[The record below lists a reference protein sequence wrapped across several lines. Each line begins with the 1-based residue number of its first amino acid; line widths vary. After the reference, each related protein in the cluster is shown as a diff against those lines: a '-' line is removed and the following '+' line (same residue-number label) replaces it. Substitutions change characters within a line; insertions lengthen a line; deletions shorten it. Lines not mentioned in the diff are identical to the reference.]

1 VRIVAERAAT
11 STISESEVAMRLRGI
26 LGISV
31 LVTLVEAGTLP
42 RTEGKGVRFVDR
54 RAPPAV

>member
-1 VRIVAERAAT
+1 
-11 STISESEVAMRLRGI
+11 MRLRGI

-54 RAPPAV
+54 RVPA